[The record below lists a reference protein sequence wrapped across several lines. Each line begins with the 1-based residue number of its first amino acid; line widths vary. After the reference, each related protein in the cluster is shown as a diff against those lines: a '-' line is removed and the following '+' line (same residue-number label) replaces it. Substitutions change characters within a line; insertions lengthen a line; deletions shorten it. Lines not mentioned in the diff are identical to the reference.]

1 MYFTNIYILFIHQL
15 YMVKL
20 SQQLVQ
26 QEEDNGD
33 RTRTER
39 VKENNYLQRK
49 RKNMNKRK
57 KHLKLCKQKQNNCKK
72 QNFLI

>member
-1 MYFTNIYILFIHQL
+1 
-15 YMVKL
+15 MVKL

>member
-1 MYFTNIYILFIHQL
+1 
-15 YMVKL
+15 MVKL

-39 VKENNYLQRK
+39 VKEKQLFAKKKKEYEQEKKTFKTLQTK
-49 RKNMNKRK
+49 AEQLQKTEFSN
-57 KHLKLCKQKQNNCKK
+57 LK
-72 QNFLI
+72 I